1 MPHMEIGLIRKKWK
15 VFGVKVQMM
24 NGWLELFEM

>member
-1 MPHMEIGLIRKKWK
+1 MEIGLIRKKWK

-24 NGWLELFEM
+24 NGWLALFEM